1 MKKRYIILS
10 VLLMILVII
19 SGIFIYQKKQKVITI
34 GIYSDS
40 SWDVPNDNE
49 YKFIDYIVKKFEKEH
64 PNVKVKYESGI
75 NKNDY
80 LEWLSLLI

>member
-1 MKKRYIILS
+1 MSWKRYIILS

-19 SGIFIYQKKQKVITI
+19 SGIFIYQEETKVITI

-40 SWDVPNDNE
+40 SWDVLMIMNTNSLIMSW
-49 YKFIDYIVKKFEKEH
+49 KIRKRT

-75 NKNDY
+75 NKM
-80 LEWLSLLI
+80 IT

>member
-1 MKKRYIILS
+1 
-10 VLLMILVII
+10 MILVII

-49 YKFIDYIVKKFEKEH
+49 YKFIDYVVKKFEKEH
-64 PNVKVKYESGI
+64 PNV
-75 NKNDY
+75 
-80 LEWLSLLI
+80 